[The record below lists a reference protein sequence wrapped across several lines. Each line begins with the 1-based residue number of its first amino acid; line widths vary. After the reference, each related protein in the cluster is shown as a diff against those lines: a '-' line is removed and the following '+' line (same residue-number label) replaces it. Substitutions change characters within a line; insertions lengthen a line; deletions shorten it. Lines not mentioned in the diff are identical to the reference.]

1 MVCPIFAFLNA
12 MPFQAPLTR
21 RPRRECCRFG
31 AECFVSCHICPALRL
46 PEYRLLT
53 ICRSAAEYTM
63 DRIDAVRL
71 ASFSVAGAPGAT
83 APFDAPSTGTLSG
96 RMDIVFI
103 ENFIGQTIIGIDSS
117 EQHVLQPVRM
127 NLAIGV
133 PAIRACTTDRIEDT
147 INYAAV
153 RSALHALLA
162 SHGVR
167 LLEALAEAGAR
178 LLITQVGAHR
188 VPVSLPKP
196 AKFDDVSAVGVQ
208 IERQRSDIPQA
219 ATDPKST
226 RLNSSHQIISY

>member
-1 MVCPIFAFLNA
+1 
-12 MPFQAPLTR
+12 
-21 RPRRECCRFG
+21 
-31 AECFVSCHICPALRL
+31 
-46 PEYRLLT
+46 
-53 ICRSAAEYTM
+53 M

-71 ASFSVAGAPGAT
+71 ASFSGAGAAAGVPGTT
-83 APFDAPSTGTLSG
+83 APFDAPSTGKLSG

-103 ENFIGQTIIGIDSS
+103 ENFVGQTIIGIDSS

-167 LLEALAEAGAR
+167 LLEALAEEAGDNAFEAQEDVRLVGPFAPPIPAR
-178 LLITQVGAHR
+178 I
-188 VPVSLPKP
+188 
-196 AKFDDVSAVGVQ
+196 AVTAEGPQ
-208 IERQRSDIPQA
+208 QGGLFEREVA
-219 ATDPKST
+219 
-226 RLNSSHQIISY
+226 

>member
-1 MVCPIFAFLNA
+1 
-12 MPFQAPLTR
+12 
-21 RPRRECCRFG
+21 
-31 AECFVSCHICPALRL
+31 
-46 PEYRLLT
+46 
-53 ICRSAAEYTM
+53 M
-63 DRIDAVRL
+63 DRMDAVRL
-71 ASFSVAGAPGAT
+71 ASFSAAGADAGAPGVT
-83 APFDAPSTGTLSG
+83 APFDSPSTGTLSG

-103 ENFIGQTIIGIDSS
+103 ENFVGQTIIGIDSS

-167 LLEALAEAGAR
+167 LLEALAEAVAR
-178 LLITQVGAHR
+178 LLITEFGAHWVR
-188 VPVSLPKP
+188 VALAKP

-219 ATDPKST
+219 GAGLVGYALLGAGLSPE
-226 RLNSSHQIISY
+226 